1 MTEVQ
6 LEQNV
11 EEKKW
16 ARRAHLSTILTYPMA
31 LLPFP
36 FFISS
41 LGAMVYPFVMWL
53 SRNKSSYSAKQSLE
67 AMYLQAILSSVIF
80 GIRVKFGNVDGLST
94 SERFMPVICYILM
107 AFLHVVFLAIAIYRT
122 TIGKAHHYPFSFFPL
137 LFSSNQTKENW
148 NELKK
153 KFEDKVE
160 FTEYKSQM
168 ERLDGFRLST
178 EKESKSL
185 TDPSLQGL
193 CNEYLHSLS
202 DLRVNLAEDPL
213 SYRKAKQFLNYF
225 PETVSKILGQYNKL
239 SVGSPDAEKRKTELN
254 SLLSEVIKTTEQVR
268 NKLKAD
274 ETLNL
279 DVEITAMKKNIEF
292 GGY

>member
-1 MTEVQ
+1 MSEVQ
-6 LEQNV
+6 LEQNQ
-11 EEKKW
+11 EERKW

-41 LGAMVYPFVMWL
+41 LGAMVYPFVLWL

-67 AMYLQAILSSVIF
+67 AMYLQALLSLGFF
-80 GIRVKFGNVDGLST
+80 GFGTKFSNDRVLLVFSYV
-94 SERFMPVICYILM
+94 LM
-107 AFLHVVFLAIAIYRT
+107 AFIHVVFLGIAIYRT
-122 TIGKAHHYPFSFFPL
+122 TIGKAHHYPFSFFPF
-137 LFSSNQTKENW
+137 LFSSNKTKENW

-160 FTEYKSQM
+160 FSDYKSQM
-168 ERLDGFRLST
+168 EKLDGFRITT
-178 EKESKSL
+178 EKESKL
-185 TDPSLQGL
+185 LKDLNLQGL

-202 DLRVNLAEDPL
+202 DLRVKLAEDPL
-213 SYRKAKQFLNYF
+213 SFRKAKQFLNYF
-225 PETVSKILGQYNKL
+225 PETVSKILNQYNQL
-239 SVGSPDAEKRKTELN
+239 SSEVNSTESEKRKTELS